1 MNAMRLDAFP
11 VPLFSAR
18 LDAVRAATDAAHVHV
33 IDRQHVAKDLA
44 RMLDVLS
51 LERATH
57 IASCSWCLS
66 HRDQGRCKR
75 LRTLRRAI
83 RSNQRRFADAIGAL
97 RRLGGG

>member
-18 LDAVRAATDAAHVHV
+18 P
-33 IDRQHVAKDLA
+33 
-44 RMLDVLS
+44 
-51 LERATH
+51 
-57 IASCSWCLS
+57 WCLS